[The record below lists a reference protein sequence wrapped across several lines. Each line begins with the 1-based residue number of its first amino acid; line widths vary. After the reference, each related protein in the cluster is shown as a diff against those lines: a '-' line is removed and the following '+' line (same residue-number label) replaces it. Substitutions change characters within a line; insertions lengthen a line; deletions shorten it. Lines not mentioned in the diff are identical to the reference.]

1 MMVDTINTI
10 AEWQKTP
17 FQVGGSKTV
26 KILIQNSTTM
36 AANKAEYIMQIES
49 FHDDLLVPYNCNCQ
63 EYKDFETGILVETT
77 PAARG
82 AWT

>member
-26 KILIQNSTTM
+26 KILTQNSTTM
-36 AANKAEYIMQIES
+36 AANKAEYIMQT
-49 FHDDLLVPYNCNCQ
+49 
-63 EYKDFETGILVETT
+63 ETVL
-77 PAARG
+77 
-82 AWT
+82 